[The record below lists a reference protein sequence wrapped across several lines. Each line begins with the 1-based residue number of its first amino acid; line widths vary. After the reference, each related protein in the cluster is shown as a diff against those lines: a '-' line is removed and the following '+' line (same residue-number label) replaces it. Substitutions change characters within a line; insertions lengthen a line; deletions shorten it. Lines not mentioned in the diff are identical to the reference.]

1 MIKDI
6 DFMGKSKIW
15 MTISVIIILLGFA
28 SMYYNKKVK
37 NNFLNLGID
46 FTGGTS
52 MLLRMD
58 KIKEL
63 GKDGL
68 TEKERMRVISDIRG
82 VLAKEGLADS
92 VIQIISGNDIIIN
105 VSPIEDAKR
114 KSIIDNLNKNL
125 GKTEQLEVD
134 TIGPTI
140 GAELR
145 EKALWMIMVSIV
157 GLLLYITWRYEFIFS
172 VGAVLSMVHDC
183 LIIIGIASILYMKI
197 DSAFVAAI
205 LTILGY
211 SINDTI
217 VVFDRIR
224 ENNHLLRRKENL
236 FNISNISINQTLSR
250 TIITGLS
257 AMITLLCVYIFGGM
271 TTKDF
276 ALILLIGF
284 IFGTYSSIMIA
295 SPVVV
300 WFKGKE

>member
-6 DFMGKSKIW
+6 DFIGKSKVW
-15 MTISVIIILLGFA
+15 MIVSVILILLGFA
-28 SMYYNKKVK
+28 SMYYNKKAK
-37 NNFLNLGID
+37 NNYLNLGID

-52 MLLRMD
+52 MIVRID

-68 TEKERMRVISDIRG
+68 NEKERMNIISDIRK
-82 VLAKEGLADS
+82 VLSKEGLADS
-92 VIQIISGNDIIIN
+92 VIQIISGNDVIIN
-105 VSPIEDAKR
+105 VSPIEDSKR
-114 KSIIDNLNKNL
+114 KGIIDNLNKDI

-134 TIGPTI
+134 TIGPTV

-145 EKALWMIMVSIV
+145 EKALWMIIVSIV
-157 GLLLYITWRYEFIFS
+157 GLLLYVTWRYEFIYS
-172 VGAVLSMVHDC
+172 VGAILSMVHDC

-224 ENNHLLRRKENL
+224 ENNHLLRRKEKL
-236 FNISNISINQTLSR
+236 FNIANLSINQTLSR

-257 AMITLLCVYIFGGM
+257 AMFTLLCVYLLGGM

-284 IFGTYSSIMIA
+284 IFGTYSSIFIA
-295 SPVVV
+295 SPIVV
-300 WFKGKE
+300 WFRGKE